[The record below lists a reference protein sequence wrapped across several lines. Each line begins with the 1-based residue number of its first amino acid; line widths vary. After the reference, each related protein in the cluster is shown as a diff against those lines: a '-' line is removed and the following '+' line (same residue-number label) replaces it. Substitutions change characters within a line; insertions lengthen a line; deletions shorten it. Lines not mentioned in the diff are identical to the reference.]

1 MGKDEKL
8 RDRLFAVLG
17 EKGAKLMA
25 AGDLTGIVKDSC
37 TVGVSVAIPLPRHVV
52 RDLQTALTAEYYQLY
67 HDLNGQLDGIVE
79 AGAAF
84 LREQG
89 YEARANTT
97 KTVRQDESWRTPLPH
112 KTVATRAG
120 LGWIG
125 RSCLLVTPE
134 YGGAHRP
141 PAGER
146 AGGGEPLRRVPYLRG
161 QVPRQGADREA
172 LAGRN
177 GPGGAVPAGDLQA
190 DPGGPDGAGHRHP
203 GGPVRDV
210 LRRVPLHQTVSGPLI
225 GTKRA
230 ADAIVRSSLS
240 SYARSRYRLV

>member
-52 RDLQTALTAEYYQLY
+52 RDLQTAPTAEYYQLY

-134 YGGAHRP
+134 YGGAIRLSSLMTNAP
-141 PAGER
+141 LPVSEPVAESRCGECRICADRCPARALTGKLWQAGMAREELFQREICKQTQEDRMER
-146 AGGGEPLRRVPYLRG
+146 ATGIRADLCGMCFAVCPYTRRYL
-161 QVPRQGADREA
+161 DRA
-172 LAGRN
+172 
-177 GPGGAVPAGDLQA
+177 
-190 DPGGPDGAGHRHP
+190 
-203 GGPVRDV
+203 
-210 LRRVPLHQTVSGPLI
+210 
-225 GTKRA
+225 
-230 ADAIVRSSLS
+230 
-240 SYARSRYRLV
+240 

>member
-37 TVGVSVAIPLPRHVV
+37 TVGVSVAIPLPRHVA
-52 RDLQTALTAEYYQLY
+52 RDLQTAPTAEYYQLY
-67 HDLNGQLDGIVE
+67 HDLNGQLDNIVE

-84 LREQG
+84 LRERG

-134 YGGAHRP
+134 YGGAIR
-141 PAGER
+141 
-146 AGGGEPLRRVPYLRG
+146 L
-161 QVPRQGADREA
+161 
-172 LAGRN
+172 
-177 GPGGAVPAGDLQA
+177 
-190 DPGGPDGAGHRHP
+190 
-203 GGPVRDV
+203 
-210 LRRVPLHQTVSGPLI
+210 
-225 GTKRA
+225 
-230 ADAIVRSSLS
+230 SSLVTNAPLPVS
-240 SYARSRYRLV
+240 EPVAESRCGECRICVDRCPARALTGKLWQAGTAREELFQREICKQTQEDRMEQATGIRADLCGMCFAVCPYTRRYLDRS